1 MASGERADRCFERG
15 GTMVRYVHHELW
27 ASALLLAGIAV
38 GWVSA
43 LATGQEP
50 PVRTGAL
57 GILVAFALG
66 CLVLSTVLRA
76 SRLKWVGQTREF
88 EAAARV
94 PDADGLPRRAA
105 FAPRMIGLLLLPAL
119 CVFVIRDTGIV
130 VVALAVGLDW
140 LGKAVVGAGWEQ
152 GNGRRLW
159 LVTTADGTAQSMATD
174 SNRQRCTARVTNS
187 LGGSG
192 SSGSSAS

>member
-1 MASGERADRCFERG
+1 
-15 GTMVRYVHHELW
+15 MVRYVHHELW
-27 ASALLLAGIAV
+27 ASGLILAGVAV

-50 PVRTGAL
+50 PVRTGAV
-57 GILVAFALG
+57 GILVTFALG

-76 SRLKWVGQTREF
+76 SRLRWVGRTREF

-94 PDADGLPRRAA
+94 PDGEGLPRRAA
-105 FAPRMIGLLLLPAL
+105 FAPRMLGLLLLPAL

-130 VVALAVGLDW
+130 VVPLAMGLDW
-140 LGKAVVGAGWEQ
+140 LGKAVAGAGWEH

-159 LVTTADGTAQSMATD
+159 LVTTTDGTAQPVVTD

-187 LGGSG
+187 AGGSG
-192 SSGSSAS
+192 SSGSFAS